1 MSLDFRIFYDVSKFD
16 GFFIVYCDYNN
27 VLMIIVSLF
36 GKGGRKDFVV
46 CFIYFVI
53 LQFVLVN
60 IVMYVGLVL
69 NVKFY
74 LFYFG
79 FLLINFL
86 SCIVDISLYEMVLLN
101 FVMVLSDGLSYDIM
115 CYELMLFLFR
125 FLDVIVG

>member
-1 MSLDFRIFYDVSKFD
+1 
-16 GFFIVYCDYNN
+16 
-27 VLMIIVSLF
+27 
-36 GKGGRKDFVV
+36 
-46 CFIYFVI
+46 
-53 LQFVLVN
+53 
-60 IVMYVGLVL
+60 MYVGLVL